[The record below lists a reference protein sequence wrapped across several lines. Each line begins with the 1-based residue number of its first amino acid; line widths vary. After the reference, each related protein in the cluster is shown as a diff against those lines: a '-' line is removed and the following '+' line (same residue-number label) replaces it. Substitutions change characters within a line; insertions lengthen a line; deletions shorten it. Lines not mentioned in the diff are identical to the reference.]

1 MMPMLQRVKFG
12 FIWRQWMAN
21 KDKNKSYRKKES
33 ARREVDRLVDSLD
46 FEPVNF
52 NETLCWLR
60 RLMCLL

>member
-1 MMPMLQRVKFG
+1 
-12 FIWRQWMAN
+12 MALYGGN
-21 KDKNKSYRKKES
+21 GWLIKIKIKAIEKKES

-52 NETLCWLR
+52 NETLCRLR